1 MRLTATGSGQLEVG
15 MRLTMQQRQAVV
27 AKVAARY
34 QRSSKKQ
41 KGVILAEL
49 VQLTEYSR
57 VYARRILR
65 QHGQRT
71 KSPPQAPPGRSARR
85 RAPYYDEQV
94 QIALLKIWRIMDY
107 ICGKRLRA
115 ALPELVTVL
124 ERHNELCCDRATREK
139 LLRVSAATIDRL
151 LRVERRK
158 HQLRSKARTKPG
170 TLLKHQIPIRT
181 FAEWDEQQPGFAEID
196 LVGHDGGMAAGEYCQ
211 TLDLVDVATT
221 WTETR
226 AVRNKAQVRVFAA
239 LQKVRKDL
247 PFALLGLDS
256 DNGSEFINDE
266 LLRYCRNE
274 KITFTRSRPYRKN
287 DNCYVEQKNYSIVRR
302 AVGYARYDTDEQC
315 ELLNELYSY
324 LRLYTNFFL
333 PTMKL
338 KSKER
343 NGSRVKKYY
352 DQPLTPYQRVL
363 EAKLVSKAAKDRLR
377 AKYVTLNPAALK
389 RKIERLQQRL
399 AKTKSQTN
407 WRECARMV
415 AVTTA
420 QRTNPF

>member
-1 MRLTATGSGQLEVG
+1 

-27 AKVAARY
+27 AKVAGRY
-34 QRSSKKQ
+34 QRSGKKQ
-41 KGVILAEL
+41 KGLILAEL

-65 QHGQRT
+65 QHGKR
-71 KSPPQAPPGRSARR
+71 SGPAPTAVRVRGGRRRSA
-85 RAPYYDEQV
+85 YYDEPV
-94 QIALLKIWRIMDY
+94 KVALLKIWRIMDY
-107 ICGKRLRA
+107 ICGKRLQA

-124 ERHNELCCDRATREK
+124 ERHNELRCDPATREK

-151 LRVERRK
+151 LRSERQK
-158 HQLRSKARTKPG
+158 QTLRGKARTKPG

-181 FAEWDEQQPGFAEID
+181 FAEWDEQQPGFGEID
-196 LVGHDGGMAAGEYCQ
+196 LVGHDGGVAAGDYCQ

-226 AVRNKAQVRVFAA
+226 AVRNKAQARVFAA

-266 LLRYCRNE
+266 LLRYCRQE

-287 DNCYVEQKNYSIVRR
+287 DNCFVEQKNYSIVRR

-343 NGSRVKKYY
+343 NGSQVRKYY

-363 EAKLVSKAAKDRLR
+363 QAKLVSKAAKDRLR

-389 RKIERLQQRL
+389 RKLERLQQRL

>member
-1 MRLTATGSGQLEVG
+1 
-15 MRLTMQQRQAVV
+15 MQQRQAVV
-27 AKVAARY
+27 AKVAGRY
-34 QRSSKKQ
+34 LRSSKKQ
-41 KGVILAEL
+41 KGLILAEL

-65 QHGQRT
+65 EHGKRT
-71 KSPPQAPPGRSARR
+71 SVGQQVTRVGRARHR
-85 RAPYYDEQV
+85 TAYYDEQV
-94 QIALLKIWRIMDY
+94 KAALLKIWRIMDY
-107 ICGKRLRA
+107 ICGKRLHA

-124 ERHNELCCDRATREK
+124 ERHNELRCDRATREK

-151 LRVERRK
+151 LRTERQK
-158 HQLRSKARTKPG
+158 QQLRGKARTKPG

-196 LVGHDGGMAAGEYCQ
+196 LVGHDGGMAAGDYCQ

-226 AVRNKAQVRVFAA
+226 AVRNKSQARVFAA

-266 LLRYCRNE
+266 LLRYCRQE
-274 KITFTRSRPYRKN
+274 KISFTRSRPYRKN
-287 DNCYVEQKNYSIVRR
+287 DNCFVEQKNYSIVRR

-343 NGSRVKKYY
+343 NGSQVKKYY
-352 DQPLTPYQRVL
+352 EQPLTPYQRVL
-363 EAKLVSKAAKDRLR
+363 QAKLVSKTAKDRLR
-377 AKYVTLNPAALK
+377 AKYLMLNPAALK
-389 RKIERLQQRL
+389 RKLERLQQRL

-415 AVTTA
+415 AVTAA

>member
-1 MRLTATGSGQLEVG
+1 
-15 MRLTMQQRQAVV
+15 
-27 AKVAARY
+27 
-34 QRSSKKQ
+34 
-41 KGVILAEL
+41 
-49 VQLTEYSR
+49 
-57 VYARRILR
+57 
-65 QHGQRT
+65 
-71 KSPPQAPPGRSARR
+71 
-85 RAPYYDEQV
+85 
-94 QIALLKIWRIMDY
+94 
-107 ICGKRLRA
+107 
-115 ALPELVTVL
+115 
-124 ERHNELCCDRATREK
+124 
-139 LLRVSAATIDRL
+139 
-151 LRVERRK
+151 
-158 HQLRSKARTKPG
+158 
-170 TLLKHQIPIRT
+170 
-181 FAEWDEQQPGFAEID
+181 
-196 LVGHDGGMAAGEYCQ
+196 
-211 TLDLVDVATT
+211 
-221 WTETR
+221 
-226 AVRNKAQVRVFAA
+226 

-266 LLRYCRNE
+266 LLRYCRQE

-287 DNCYVEQKNYSIVRR
+287 DNCFVEQKNYSIVRR

-315 ELLNELYSY
+315 ALLNELYSY

-343 NGSRVKKYY
+343 NGSKVKKSY

-363 EAKLVSKAAKDRLR
+363 QAKLVSKAVKDRLR
-377 AKYVTLNPAALK
+377 AKYAMLNPAALK